1 MTALTPILAKIISR
15 FDELNARDPN
25 LIEVDGAKL
34 PRQLIYAQRLT
45 RWVLTLSPNASE
57 NLQIAARAQHVR
69 RWEISRAD
77 YPPDKAG
84 YHQWKNRLKMFHAE
98 VAGSVLR
105 ECGCPPEMIEAVE
118 ALNTKRNFPTD
129 PEAQTLED
137 ALCLMFLECQAE
149 PMLEKFG
156 EEKAR
161 NALRKSWVKMSP
173 QAHSLVNGIT
183 FSAEIARLVQ
193 KTISPSHE

>member
-1 MTALTPILAKIISR
+1 MTAPTPTLAKIISR
-15 FDELNARDPN
+15 LDELNACDPN
-25 LIEVDGAKL
+25 LIEVDGPKL
-34 PRQLIYAQRLT
+34 PRELAYARRLT
-45 RWVLTLSPNASE
+45 RWVLTLNPNASE
-57 NLQIAARAQHVR
+57 NLQIAARAQHIC
-69 RWEISRAD
+69 RWEVKRAD

-84 YHQWKNRLKMFHAE
+84 YHQWKNHLKTFHAE

-129 PEAQTLED
+129 PEAQMLED

-156 EEKAR
+156 EEKVR

-173 QAHSLVNGIT
+173 PARLLVNGIT

-193 KTISPSHE
+193 KTFSPLHE